1 MIQLD
6 EDTEMH
12 KSSGQ
17 KSRTNIPSEIN
28 NQTASVADD
37 SNRINTDNLSGIQ
50 DKTELTKEQSC
61 KDNLVKKS
69 IYTASK
75 IFDKQDP
82 LDIMFYSKEYN
93 IHRRAKIILFSS
105 CLLEHE
111 HYKNMTQIKKI
122 DILAQM
128 ESACY
133 RYAIEKADEQNI
145 PTEWNSLLFK
155 EIYHAIC
162 GKISNNITTTG
173 SIKNTY
179 LPTAIFNGTIDISAL
194 PSMSSQYLYPDKY
207 KDLISKLEESKKV
220 AHTIK
225 TSSMYK
231 CRRCHKSECTEENRY
246 NRSLDEGVNLTITCV
261 SCGYRWNA

>member
-6 EDTEMH
+6 EDNSEMH

-17 KSRTNIPSEIN
+17 KSRTNTPSEIN

-37 SNRINTDNLSGIQ
+37 SNRINT
-50 DKTELTKEQSC
+50 ELTKERSS
-61 KDNLVKKS
+61 KDEKS

-111 HYKNMTQIKKI
+111 HYKNMSQIKKI

-179 LPTAIFNGTIDISAL
+179 LPAAIFNGTIDIASL

>member
-162 GKISNNITTTG
+162 GKIS
-173 SIKNTY
+173 K
-179 LPTAIFNGTIDISAL
+179 
-194 PSMSSQYLYPDKY
+194 
-207 KDLISKLEESKKV
+207 
-220 AHTIK
+220 
-225 TSSMYK
+225 
-231 CRRCHKSECTEENRY
+231 RCF
-246 NRSLDEGVNLTITCV
+246 
-261 SCGYRWNA
+261 